1 MTDDWLELEDDVDDV
16 DAIIHKARNPHWY
29 QFQKGRKKT
38 GGRKKGVKNVVTRA
52 VEEALDSVYEGVGGD
67 EALLAFAQDNPDEFF
82 KLWIKMLPRQ
92 IKLDGELKTTATMT
106 KAEATELIKQLQTR
120 KTTAA
125 KKTKASRAKKR
136 KT

>member
-1 MTDDWLELEDDVDDV
+1 MTDDWLELESDEDNL
-16 DAIIHKARNPHWY
+16 DAAIHKARNPHWY
-29 QFQKGRKKT
+29 RFQKGRKKT
-38 GGRKKGVKNVVTRA
+38 GGRKKGVKNIVTRA

-67 EALLAFAQDNPDEFF
+67 EALLAFAKDNPDEFF

-106 KAEATELIKQLQTR
+106 KVEAMKMIKQLQTQ
-120 KTTAA
+120 KPAA
-125 KKTKASRAKKR
+125 KKKA